1 MTSEIDPPATP
12 PSGSGADQ
20 YLEGKMLIAMPTM
33 GDDRFA
39 RTLIYMC
46 AHSDEGAM
54 GLIVNKVA
62 PSIEFPELLEQLDIQ
77 NTGSVG
83 EGAPAQAV
91 PVLQGGPVE
100 AGRGFVLHSHDYHQ
114 DNATLP
120 ISDHVSMT
128 ATVDVLK
135 AIARGAGPNKAM
147 LALGYAG
154 WAPGQLEHEIQA
166 NGWLHCEADDELLFG
181 DDLEGKYDQAL
192 AKLGVDISFL
202 SGDAGHA

>member
-1 MTSEIDPPATP
+1 MTSDMNPPDTP
-12 PSGSGADQ
+12 PSGSDADQ

-39 RTLIYMC
+39 RTLIYIC

-54 GLIVNKVA
+54 GLVVNKIA
-62 PSIEFPELLEQLDIQ
+62 PSIDFPDLLQQLEIE
-77 NTGSVG
+77 NTGTG
-83 EGAPAQAV
+83 ENAASPDV

-100 AGRGFVLHSHDYHQ
+100 AGRGFVLHTHDYHQ

-135 AIARGAGPNKAM
+135 AIARGRGPTKAM

-166 NGWLHCEADDELLFG
+166 NGWLHCDADDDLLFG
-181 DDLEGKYDQAL
+181 ADLEGKYDQAL